1 MIYVMCGIYGILY
14 THNIYQHI
22 MNGLSQLQNRGYD
35 SSGLCGMKDGS
46 FHILKS
52 SAPNPLDVLVE
63 QINTVDQ
70 SNIRVGM
77 GHNRWATHGGNT
89 NENAHPHLSN
99 NGRWAIVHNGII
111 ENYAELKTILKGYTF
126 YSQTDTEVVCNL
138 LQHNYEGNV
147 YNAIEKTLG
156 MIKGTYAF
164 IIMCLDEQDH
174 LYCVKNQSPLLIGYD
189 NDKIIITSE
198 KSGFCFNVRYIIL
211 KDNDICCIN
220 KDVILYN
227 EEYKEY
233 EHIYKVEGQLKYPH
247 WTLKEI
253 HEQPEAVLR
262 IQNIQYELD
271 VDNIILLGCGTSY
284 HAALYGA
291 KLFKQSGKYNTVQV
305 FDGAE
310 FTIEDIP
317 KTNTKTAYIFISQS
331 GETIDLYQ
339 CLRLVTGPT
348 VGIINVEDSLIARE
362 VNHAIYTN
370 AGKEV
375 GVASMKTFTNQVVC
389 LAILAGVKVDLPRLS
404 ADIQTTI
411 NISIPICQSIAS
423 NYTNNLFILGKGT
436 DEIIAKEGA
445 LKIKEISYIHAEGY
459 SASSLKH
466 GPFALL
472 DENMPTL
479 IIDIVGD
486 LSSCYHE
493 VKSRN
498 SPIFYITNRPNDK
511 ADLVIPEHSTLS
523 SLLAIIPL
531 QLLAYYISVNKG
543 INPDKPKNLAKV
555 VTVL

>member
-1 MIYVMCGIYGILY
+1 MCGIYGILY

-22 MNGLSQLQNRGYD
+22 LNGLSQLQNRGYD
-35 SSGLCGMKDGS
+35 SSGLCAMKDGS

-52 SAPNPLDVLVE
+52 SAPNPLDKLRE
-63 QINTVDQ
+63 QITDQ
-70 SNIRVGM
+70 SNVCVGM

-89 NENAHPHLSN
+89 DENAHPHVSN

-111 ENYAELKTILKGYTF
+111 ENHEELKHILIKKGYTF

-138 LQHNYEGNV
+138 LQYNDEGNV
-147 YNAIEKTLG
+147 YHAIQKTLG

-164 IIMCLDEQDH
+164 IIMCLDEPDH

-198 KSGFCFNVRYIIL
+198 KSGFCFDVSYIIL

-227 EEYKEY
+227 EEYREY
-233 EHIYKVEGQLKYPH
+233 DHIFRVESQLEYPH

-262 IQNIQYELD
+262 IRNIQYELD
-271 VDNIILLGCGTSY
+271 VENIILLGCGTSY

-291 KLFKQSGKYNTVQV
+291 KLFKQTAKYNTVQAY
-305 FDGAE
+305 DGAE
-310 FTIEDIP
+310 FTVEDIP
-317 KTNTKTAYIFISQS
+317 KTSTAYIFISQS

-339 CLRLVTGPT
+339 CIRLVTGPT
-348 VGIINVEDSLIARE
+348 YGIINVEDSLIARE
-362 VNHAIYTN
+362 VNHVIYAN

-389 LAILAGVKVDLPRLS
+389 LAYLAGLPVDLERLS
-404 ADIQTTI
+404 RDIQTTI
-411 NISIPICQSIAS
+411 QQSIPICQSIAS
-423 NYTNNLFILGKGT
+423 NYSNHLFLLGKGM

-445 LKIKEISYIHAEGY
+445 LKIKEISYLHAEGY

-472 DENMPTL
+472 DENMPT
-479 IIDIVGD
+479 IIVDIVGD
-486 LSSCYHE
+486 LSTCYHE

-498 SPIFYITNRPNDK
+498 SPIFYITNRLNEN
-511 ADLVIPEHSTLS
+511 ADLVIPEHNIFS
-523 SLLAIIPL
+523 SLLSIIPL